1 MMRPPTVDLPDEK
14 VETLAICQF
23 VESPMSGPASAP
35 VQPALAGELDA
46 AEKKP
51 RTLYVSYRQW
61 FEIEYPDTES
71 IPISIADVQP
81 LHFATAAEAVE
92 FKLIHC
98 EHLTFYDPDYPQ
110 VRAFKAYLN
119 RWPT

>member
-1 MMRPPTVDLPDEK
+1 MSLVCKADLSDGYGSDQTEPVSPQASE
-14 VETLAICQF
+14 F
-23 VESPMSGPASAP
+23 V
-35 VQPALAGELDA
+35 
-46 AEKKP
+46 
-51 RTLYVSYRQW
+51 TLYVSYRQW

-92 FKLIHC
+92 FTLIHC
-98 EHLTFYDPDYPQ
+98 EDLTFYDAGSPQ
-110 VRAFKAYLN
+110 VAEFKAYLN